1 MVQTF
6 IKRSRHK
13 VTVIRLPSYLPL
25 GGRTLHMVVGTSQN
39 RNLDWQRK
47 LVLFVQLC
55 DDASL
60 IARQIF
66 ANELDLEG
74 KGYLCWGQNKDNG
87 IVMKHRSKQY

>member
-13 VTVIRLPSYLPL
+13 VTVTVIRLPSYLPL
-25 GGRTLHMVVGTSQN
+25 GRRTLHMVVGTSQN
-39 RNLDWQRK
+39 GTLDWQQK

-66 ANELDLEG
+66 AMNLILKE
-74 KGYLCWGQNKDNG
+74 KDIHAG
-87 IVMKHRSKQY
+87 VKTRIRAS